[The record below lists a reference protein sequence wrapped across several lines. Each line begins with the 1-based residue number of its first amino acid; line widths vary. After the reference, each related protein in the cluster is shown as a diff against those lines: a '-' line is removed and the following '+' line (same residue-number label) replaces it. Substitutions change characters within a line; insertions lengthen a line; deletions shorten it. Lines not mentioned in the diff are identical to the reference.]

1 MYRGRFAFRN
11 FVEYSLKAPKERSKP
26 DLDLQCAFQSFV
38 NDALKGGKSDVFGIP
53 LYFGDIRFV
62 GSRAHGQLLLSEAFL
77 FPRPLY
83 ENAEF
88 EIAVSG
94 IERLPLFASNSSD
107 LLVSEGIKAF

>member
-1 MYRGRFAFRN
+1 M
-11 FVEYSLKAPKERSKP
+11 
-26 DLDLQCAFQSFV
+26 

-62 GSRAHGQLLLSEAFL
+62 GSRAHGELLLSEALF
-77 FPRPLY
+77 FPRLLY

-94 IERLPLFASNSSD
+94 IERLPLFASDSSD
-107 LLVSEGIKAF
+107 LPVSEGIKAFQTIIFCAHGMLIQGV